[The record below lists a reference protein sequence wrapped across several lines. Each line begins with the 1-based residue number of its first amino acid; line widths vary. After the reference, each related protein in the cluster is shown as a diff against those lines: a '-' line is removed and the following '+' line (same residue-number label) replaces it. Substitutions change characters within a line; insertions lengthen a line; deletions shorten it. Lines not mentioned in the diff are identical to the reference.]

1 MLSFKRV
8 RNSATSGYQTEG
20 QLTRERIFEEFCADR
35 ETIAELGVTAVE
47 LRELSRA
54 SLLGTLTCKED
65 LLFLLRQMREAM
77 KPAALAGNQLSTPD
91 INAMAETMRREALA
105 KLEERDLKAARRS
118 RSALGRIESACG
130 LLTMMLNR
138 AQSFV
143 AQVSHQLNRRSFS
156 SQPGGKLALHEHL
169 EVRHVD

>member
-1 MLSFKRV
+1 MRSFKRV
-8 RNSATSGYQTEG
+8 RKSGTSDYETEG
-20 QLTRERIFEEFCADR
+20 RLVHDEIFEEFSADR
-35 ETIAELGVTAVE
+35 DTLADLGVTAVE

-65 LLFLLRQMREAM
+65 VLFLLRQMREAM

-130 LLTMMLNR
+130 LLMMMLNR

-143 AQVSHQLNRRSFS
+143 AHLSLKLNRRFVS
-156 SQPGGKLALHEHL
+156 SRPA
-169 EVRHVD
+169 

>member
-8 RNSATSGYQTEG
+8 RKSATSGYQTEG

-77 KPAALAGNQLSTPD
+77 KPAALAGNQPSTPD

-118 RSALGRIESACG
+118 RSALGRIETVCE
-130 LLTMMLNR
+130 LLMMMLNR

-143 AQVSHQLNRRSFS
+143 AQISHRLNRRSLS
-156 SQPGGKLALHEHL
+156 SRPAARLALSEHL